1 MLGRSARAEKMFRLI
16 GLISKRDT
24 YPSGKMA

>member
-16 GLISKRDT
+16 GLIKRDT